1 LYDTAGNVQ
10 EWAEDCYH
18 SSYQDAPSDGST
30 WQASGCT
37 QRVVR
42 GGSYTSPL
50 DSVRSARRGQYDQD
64 TRLDN
69 LGFRVVRVK

>member
-1 LYDTAGNVQ
+1 VQ
-10 EWAEDCYH
+10 EWTGDCYQTN
-18 SSYQDAPSDGST
+18 YQNAPSDGST
-30 WQASGCT
+30 WLSPGCT

-50 DSVRSARRGQYDQD
+50 DSVRSAKRGEYDQD

-69 LGFRVVRVK
+69 LGFRVVRVD